1 MDSFPTSPI
10 SYRAHYTPEMVR
22 DAVKTYV
29 RRRLFAEQKGLWIA
43 AGAMAVFFIWLLWSG
58 QRDWLTGIVGA
69 AAILPVLLVI
79 LGWRAHNAN
88 TVGRFSRMK
97 VPVAEIAFDATT
109 LSFTSDLGSAQVPWS
124 QLTEVWQRPGYW
136 MIFFDKNQ
144 FNVLPDDDMPEGL
157 RQKLRDKLRALN

>member
-1 MDSFPTSPI
+1 MMDSSQI
-10 SYRAHYTPEMVR
+10 SSVSYRARYTPEIVR

-43 AGAMAVFFIWLLWSG
+43 AGAMAVLFIGLLWSG

-69 AAILPVLLVI
+69 AAVLPALLLI
-79 LGWRAHNAN
+79 AGWRAHSAN

-97 VPVAEIAFDATT
+97 EPVAEIAYDATT

-144 FNVLPDDDMPEGL
+144 FNVLPDDDMPDGL
-157 RQKLRDKLRALN
+157 RQKLRDNV

>member
-109 LSFTSDLGSAQVPWS
+109 LSFTSDLGSPQVPWS